1 MILAPNGDGAATL
14 NNSVVPSGQTT
25 EVALKTPS
33 AVQTG
38 IKVNTRAPFTVEPGT
53 LVALV
58 LDFNACKS
66 VVTTGKGNGNP
77 HASGY
82 LLKPVVTAAVQ
93 VVSGSIDG
101 SVASADG
108 ETPTAAVGNQY
119 SADTSTLVVRGPRP
133 TPT

>member
-1 MILAPNGDGAATL
+1 MVRWNRSVRRRCRPALISRCGTYQQVRLILAPNVDGAATL

-53 LVALV
+53 LVDLV

-66 VVTTGKGNGNP
+66 VVTKIGRA
-77 HASGY
+77 H
-82 LLKPVVTAAVQ
+82 V
-93 VVSGSIDG
+93 
-101 SVASADG
+101 
-108 ETPTAAVGNQY
+108 
-119 SADTSTLVVRGPRP
+119 
-133 TPT
+133 

>member
-1 MILAPNGDGAATL
+1 MCYRWNFLFVVFLFFLLLLIHHLYLLFFFLMIRRPPRSTRTDTL
-14 NNSVVPSGQTT
+14 FPYTT
-25 EVALKTPS
+25 LFRS
-33 AVQTG
+33 
-38 IKVNTRAPFTVEPGT
+38 KVNTRAPFTVEPGT
-53 LVALV
+53 LVDLV

-101 SVASADG
+101 YVASAHG
-108 ETPTAAVGNQY
+108 ETLSPAVGTQ
-119 SADTSTLVVRGPRP
+119 V
-133 TPT
+133 